1 MRLTYPKLAIF
12 AHMTRFSGKRTENR
26 RFLGR
31 RPHLTQQSAAKMR
44 GDVCQRGMRWRDVA
58 REAEHCQDAGDVC
71 RAISRQD
78 NLHKMVE

>member
-12 AHMTRFSGKRTENR
+12 AHLTRFSSKRTENR

-44 GDVCQRGMRWRDVA
+44 ATFASGT
-58 REAEHCQDAGDVC
+58 
-71 RAISRQD
+71 
-78 NLHKMVE
+78 

>member
-31 RPHLTQQSAAKMR
+31 RPHLTQQSAAKK
-44 GDVCQRGMRWRDVA
+44 
-58 REAEHCQDAGDVC
+58 
-71 RAISRQD
+71 RATFASGT
-78 NLHKMVE
+78 